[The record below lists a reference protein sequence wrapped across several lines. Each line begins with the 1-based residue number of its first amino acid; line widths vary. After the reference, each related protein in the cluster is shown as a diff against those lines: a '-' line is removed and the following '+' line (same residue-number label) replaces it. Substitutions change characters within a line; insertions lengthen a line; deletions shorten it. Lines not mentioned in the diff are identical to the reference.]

1 MVSKK
6 QNALYLWGLGKYSN
20 TDHVQFQKAF
30 GLFFFLNIIK
40 MSLPVTLEAQV
51 EDFIQRLKRR

>member
-1 MVSKK
+1 MH
-6 QNALYLWGLGKYSN
+6 YICGGLGKYSN